1 MPDYTYY
8 GGIYSGVKYNFFR
21 VDHRDVG
28 KTIGGV
34 TFTWAMFES
43 NITAL
48 NSAIE
53 TYLDTHHSYEGV
65 VGLVY
70 VPSYYFRVPQST
82 DENYHQG
89 DEYKPVSKS
98 FNLRVPT
105 RVGFGATIFSP
116 RNKKLL
122 TYPYTLLSVKT
133 PEVSQPLRFEFFRQF
148 PDGQDPTIKYVSLKI
163 SGAPSVTPELVCE
176 PLAYEGYDYSGG
188 FDVSNPMYGIKLGG
202 FPQVAFP
209 IDSFKA
215 WLAQGGAFSAAQSIA
230 SGITSMATGFAM
242 AGASEGNTLA
252 EARGGGGIVGG
263 AIGVAS
269 SIAEIVRTAQKGNV
283 LGGTQNGSIYS
294 SIREKDFYFET
305 LSIHPEY
312 ARKID
317 DYFDRYGYATNALK
331 VPYRHSRSV
340 YTYTK
345 TKDCVITG
353 GCPADDARKI
363 SDIFNRGITFWA
375 NPYAVGVYKSSAG
388 VPVDNIPLGANA
400 T

>member
-1 MPDYTYY
+1 MANETYY
-8 GGIYSGVKYNFFR
+8 GGIYSGVKYNFHR
-21 VDHRDVG
+21 VDHTDVG
-28 KTIGGV
+28 KSFSGH
-34 TFTWAMFES
+34 TFTWSDFES

-53 TYLDTHHSYEGV
+53 TYLNTHHSYEGV

-70 VPSYYFRVPQST
+70 VPSYYFRPPQST
-82 DENYHQG
+82 DEGYSQG
-89 DEYKPVSKS
+89 DEYKPVNKT
-98 FNLRVPT
+98 FNLRVPSQ
-105 RVGFGATIFSP
+105 VGFGATLITP

-122 TYPYTLLSVKT
+122 TYPYTLMSVKT

-148 PDGQDPTIKYVSLKI
+148 PDGQDPTIKYVSFKI

-188 FDVSNPMYGIKLGG
+188 FNVANPMYGIKLGG

-215 WLAQGGAFSAAQSIA
+215 WIAQGGAISFAEQIA
-230 SGITSMATGFAM
+230 SGVASVAVGGATMGV
-242 AGASEGNTLA
+242 AGNAVT
-252 EARGGGGIVGG
+252 EARGMATSVGGGMGL
-263 AIGVAS
+263 AS
-269 SIAEIVRTAQKGNV
+269 SIAEVVRLAQKGNV
-283 LGGTQNGSIYS
+283 LGGTQNGSIYT

-305 LSIHPEY
+305 MSIHPEY

-317 DYFDRYGYATNALK
+317 DYFDRYGYATNTLK
-331 VPYRHSRSV
+331 VPYRHARKA

-345 TKDCVITG
+345 TKDCIIAG

-363 SDIFNRGITFWA
+363 SDIFNKGITFWA

-388 VPVDNIPLGANA
+388 VYVDNAPLGNSA